1 MYTNDFDYYRAD
13 SVDDALALLGD
24 HDGAELVAGAH
35 GLLPRMKTGEE
46 SPPALV
52 DISQLSGLAA
62 IEETD
67 GSSGDS
73 GGDGVSIGALATHTD
88 IANSEI
94 VRQRATALADAA
106 AELGDPQVRN
116 GGTIGGN
123 LAHGDARSDP
133 PAALLALDGSLVARS
148 AGGERTIDATDL
160 FEGPFETAV
169 SSDEIVT
176 GIRIPTADDAVSGYY
191 KRRNPLSGYA
201 MVGVGVWL
209 RTDGETVQ
217 EARVAVTGATT
228 TPTRLPGVEDE
239 LEGAAVTEEAITA
252 AAAQAGT
259 TLPDEA
265 FVSDVQ
271 ASAEY
276 RAHLLT
282 VDTERVLGEV
292 LDVDYSSH

>member
-13 SVDDALALLGD
+13 SVDTALELLGD

-35 GLLPRMKTGEE
+35 GLLPRMKTGDE

-52 DISQLSGLAA
+52 DIGQLSGLDG
-62 IEETD
+62 IETADD
-67 GSSGDS
+67 GN
-73 GGDGVSIGALATHTD
+73 GVSVGALATHSQ
-88 IANSEI
+88 IADSET
-94 VRQRATALADAA
+94 VREHATALADAA
-106 AELGDPQVRN
+106 SELGDPQVRN

-133 PAALLALDGSLVARS
+133 PAALLALDGSLEVRGP
-148 AGGERTIDATDL
+148 GGERTIGATDL

-169 SSDEIVT
+169 DDDEIVT
-176 GIRIPTADDAVSGYY
+176 AVRIPTDDDAASGYH
-191 KRRNPLSGYA
+191 KRRDPLSGYA

-209 RTDGETVQ
+209 RTDDETIE

-228 TPTRLPGVEDE
+228 TPSRLPAVEDE
-239 LEGAAVTEEAITA
+239 LEGSAVSEETITA
-252 AAAQAGT
+252 AAAEAGT
-259 TLPDEA
+259 ALDADA

-276 RAHLLT
+276 REHLLT
-282 VDTERVLGEV
+282 IDAERALYEV
-292 LDVDYSSH
+292 LDVGQ

>member
-73 GGDGVSIGALATHTD
+73 GSDGVSIGALATHTD
-88 IANSEI
+88 IADSET
-94 VRQRATALADAA
+94 VRQHATALADAA

-133 PAALLALDGSLVARS
+133 PAALLALGGSLVARS
-148 AGGERTIDATDL
+148 PDGERTIDSTDL
-160 FEGPFETAV
+160 FQGPFETAV
-169 SSDEIVT
+169 SDDEIVT
-176 GIRIPTADDAVSGYY
+176 EIRIPTDDDAVSGYH

-201 MVGVGVWL
+201 MVGIGVWL
-209 RTDGETVQ
+209 RTDGETIQ
-217 EARVAVTGATT
+217 EARVAVTGATNA
-228 TPTRLPGVEDE
+228 PARLPGVEDE
-239 LEGAAVTEEAITA
+239 LEGEAVAEETITEA
-252 AAAQAGT
+252 AARAGD
-259 TLPDEA
+259 TLDDEA

-282 VDTERVLGEV
+282 IDTERALYEV
-292 LDVDYSSH
+292 LDIDQ

>member
-1 MYTNDFDYYRAD
+1 MYTNDFAYYRAD

-52 DISQLSGLAA
+52 DIGRLSGLAA

-67 GSSGDS
+67 GGSGDS
-73 GGDGVSIGALATHTD
+73 GGDGDGISIGALATHAE
-88 IANSEI
+88 IADSGT
-94 VRQRATALADAA
+94 VRQHATALADAA

-133 PAALLALDGSLVARS
+133 PAALLALGGSLVARS
-148 AGGERTIDATDL
+148 PDGERTIDATDL

-169 SSDEIVT
+169 SRDEIVT
-176 GIRIPTADDAVSGYY
+176 GIQIPTEDDAVSGYH

-201 MVGVGVWL
+201 LVGVGVWL
-209 RTDGETVQ
+209 RTDGETIRQ
-217 EARVAVTGATT
+217 ARVAVTGATAA
-228 TPTRLPGVEDE
+228 PTRLPGVEDE
-239 LEGAAVTEEAITA
+239 LEGAAVAEETITA
-252 AAAQAGT
+252 ASSRAGI
-259 TLPDEA
+259 TLDDDA

-282 VDTERVLGEV
+282 IDTERALYEV
-292 LDVDYSSH
+292 LDVDQ

>member
-13 SVDDALALLGD
+13 SVDNALALLGD

-52 DISQLSGLAA
+52 DIGQLSGLDA
-62 IEETD
+62 IEVLDD
-67 GSSGDS
+67 GNS
-73 GGDGVSIGALATHTD
+73 VSVGALATHTD
-88 IANSEI
+88 IAESES
-94 VRQRATALADAA
+94 VRQHASALADAT

-133 PAALLALDGSLVARS
+133 PAALLALDGSLEVRS
-148 AGGERTIDATDL
+148 TDSERMIPATDL

-169 SSDEIVT
+169 ADDEIVT
-176 GIRIPTADDAVSGYY
+176 GVRMPIDDGVSGYR
-191 KRRNPLSGYA
+191 KRRDPLSGYA

-209 RTDGETVQ
+209 RTDDETIA

-228 TPTRLPGVEDE
+228 IPTRLAAVEDQ
-239 LEGAAVTEEAITA
+239 LEGEAATAETITA
-252 AAAQAGT
+252 ASARAGT
-259 TLPDEA
+259 AIADES

-276 RAHLLT
+276 REHLLT
-282 VDTERVLGEV
+282 IDAERALYDV
-292 LDVDYSSH
+292 LDLDQ

>member
-1 MYTNDFDYYRAD
+1 MYVNDFDYYRAD
-13 SVDDALALLGD
+13 SVDDALELLGD

-35 GLLPRMKTGEE
+35 GLLPRMKTGDE

-52 DISQLSGLAA
+52 DIGQLSGLDA
-62 IEETD
+62 IEAADD
-67 GSSGDS
+67 GTA
-73 GGDGVSIGALATHTD
+73 VSVGALATHAE
-88 IANSEI
+88 IAESEP
-94 VRQRATALADAA
+94 VRQHAAALADAA

-133 PAALLALDGSLVARS
+133 PAALLALDGALEVRGAD
-148 AGGERTIDATDL
+148 GERTIDATDL

-169 SSDEIVT
+169 DDDEIVT
-176 GIRIPTADDAVSGYY
+176 AVRLPTDDDAVSAYR
-191 KRRNPLSGYA
+191 KRRDPLSGYA

-209 RTDGETVQ
+209 RTDGEAIE

-228 TPTRLPGVEDE
+228 TPTRLPAVEDE
-239 LEGAAVTEEAITA
+239 LEGAAVSEETITA
-252 AAAQAGT
+252 AAAEAGT
-259 TLPDEA
+259 TVDDEA

-271 ASAEY
+271 ATAEY

-282 VDTERVLGEV
+282 IDTERALYDL
-292 LDVDYSSH
+292 LDDV